1 MTITMM
7 ARALLIQLAPWAGKV
22 YANQIPEEEQDKVD
36 ETTLLVR
43 PAFDTLTDFASDQ
56 FNSLTNTLSVQI
68 FYAVGNDLDYDVLEA
83 QLYQD
88 LIHNG
93 YQVTE
98 VKGRLIDLDTEQDY
112 QTFTITKNRTLKTL
126 LNK

>member
-1 MTITMM
+1 MM
-7 ARALLIQLAPWAGKV
+7 AKALLTQLAPWAGKV

-36 ETTLLVR
+36 ETILLVR

-56 FNSLTNTLSVQI
+56 FNSLTNALSVQI

-88 LIHNG
+88 LINNG

-98 VKGRLIDLDTEQDY
+98 VKGRLVDIDTEQDY

-126 LNK
+126 LSK